1 MIHCDDV
8 FDVLTR
14 GPFPSGEAS
23 DNLVERHLA
32 DCAGCRR
39 LAEALR
45 PAIELF
51 EEAIGPEE
59 SRHLPRYWGDA
70 ATDVVD
76 ACEAETRVA
85 PPQAGLVVRA
95 RRDKILEVGRNAA
108 RFLAAVAVGIAI
120 AAVFDQS
127 RAHPA
132 GGGSVLPA
140 AGEYALDAILHDAAW
155 SPDAL
160 PSDCRKRSQVALVT
174 TAAREESRMITELLK
189 QDCCIECHHSGS
201 SAPTSD
207 AAMTTTLLA
216 CSTCHKRNE

>member
-85 PPQAGLVVRA
+85 PPQVGLIVRA
-95 RRDKILEVGRNAA
+95 RRDKILEIGRNAA

-120 AAVFDQS
+120 AAVFGQS
-127 RAHPA
+127 RAHPP
-132 GGGSVLPA
+132 GGGSPSPA
-140 AGEYALDAILHDAAW
+140 GGEYALDAILHGAKW

-160 PSDCRKRSQVALVT
+160 PAACRQPPQQVAE
-174 TAAREESRMITELLK
+174 AAKRDDSWHIATLLK
-189 QDCCIECHHSGS
+189 QKCCTECHRSVDPGTS
-201 SAPTSD
+201 TSAAT
-207 AAMTTTLLA
+207 TTTLLA
-216 CSTCHKRNE
+216 CSTCHQNIE